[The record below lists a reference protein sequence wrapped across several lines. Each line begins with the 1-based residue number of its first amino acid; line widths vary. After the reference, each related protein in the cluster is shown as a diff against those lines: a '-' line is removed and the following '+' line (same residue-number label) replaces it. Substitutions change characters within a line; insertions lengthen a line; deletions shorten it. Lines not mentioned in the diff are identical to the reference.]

1 MEMGI
6 PSLTILHMA
15 IHVNTHMDTRMDPSA
30 PRRTGRSIFGVDGVD
45 GVATATGTVTS
56 TGMVVDTVDMAG
68 MVADLVVADLVV
80 ADMVVADTGE
90 VAKASA
96 ATPSSPSS
104 GLSLAK
110 CRLRNVARV
119 PITERQSWCHAE
131 KMGCQ
136 ERT

>member
-1 MEMGI
+1 MEMGMA
-6 PSLTILHMA
+6 SLTILHMA

-68 MVADLVVADLVV
+68 MVADLVVAD
-80 ADMVVADTGE
+80 MVVADTGE

-104 GLSLAK
+104 DLSLAK

-131 KMGCQ
+131 KMRCQ